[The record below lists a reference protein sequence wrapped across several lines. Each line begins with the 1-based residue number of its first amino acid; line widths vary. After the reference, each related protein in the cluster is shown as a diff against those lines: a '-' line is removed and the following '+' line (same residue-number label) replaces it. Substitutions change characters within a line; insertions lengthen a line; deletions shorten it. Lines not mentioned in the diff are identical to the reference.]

1 MNQAN
6 TNSNVKANVKRGCS
20 KSKVSSNSKS
30 SMTQDYN
37 IPNNAIRF
45 ADSNI
50 LTNKLYDQD
59 NYNDSVRLNK
69 RLENAIF
76 NRTQHGNSYNPTNIS
91 NKLETEYA
99 SSSKYDHNNLKSYDK
114 PVFARMVNMD
124 NDGLH
129 DQFLNTLHDDF
140 TKPINTRLEARDTY
154 KPKKIRVADQSKFYT
169 FLKSK

>member
-6 TNSNVKANVKRGCS
+6 TNLKVKRGCS
-20 KSKVSSNSKS
+20 KSKPKS

-50 LTNKLYDQD
+50 LTNKLYDHD
-59 NYNDSVRLNK
+59 KYNDSVRLNK

-76 NRTQHGNSYNPTNIS
+76 NRTQHGNSYSPTNIS

-99 SSSKYDHNNLKSYDK
+99 SSSKYDHDNLKSYDK